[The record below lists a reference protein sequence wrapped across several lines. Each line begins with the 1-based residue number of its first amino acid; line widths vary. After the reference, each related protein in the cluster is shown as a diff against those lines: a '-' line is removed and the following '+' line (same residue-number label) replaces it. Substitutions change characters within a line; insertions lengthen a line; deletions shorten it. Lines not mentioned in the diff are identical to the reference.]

1 MSTFLEVVELL
12 LSDDDAKST
21 YAENPDGFLDQH
33 GLGGLDSAD
42 VADAMLY
49 ASDSLPLPVAARLD
63 ADAGLESVAQLDL
76 EANGLTLE
84 REPIA
89 LDDIA
94 PDDVEPDVGA
104 DVDFDTDPGGATE
117 AANDVVETV
126 LDTDA
131 SGELLTEQADLDDA
145 VASSDAAVIEVPTS
159 DEGADVNSTDIGDA
173 LTDFVPVAE
182 AVIETEDERL
192 DDGTD
197 EFDPLDFADV
207 DPTDL
212 DFLD

>member
-1 MSTFLEVVELL
+1 MPTFLEVVELL
-12 LSDDDAKST
+12 LSDDNAKST

-33 GLGGLDSAD
+33 GLGALDSAD

-63 ADAGLESVAQLDL
+63 ADAGLDSVAELDL
-76 EANGLTLE
+76 EANGLSLE
-84 REPIA
+84 REP
-89 LDDIA
+89 LVGDDGTA
-94 PDDVEPDVGA
+94 DVGA
-104 DVDFDTDPGGATE
+104 DVDFDTDPGAE
-117 AANDVVETV
+117 PANDSVETV
-126 LDTDA
+126 LDV
-131 SGELLTEQADLDDA
+131 EADIVEHEDLVDA
-145 VASSDAAVIEVPTS
+145 VTEVGVIDALSSDDGAAGTDGLEGS
-159 DEGADVNSTDIGDA
+159 DTADS

-192 DDGTD
+192 DEGADA
-197 EFDPLDFADV
+197 FDPLDFTDT